1 MTNPAPIDPLEAFT
15 MPAGAIE
22 LDDSTAALSARSLA
36 VAALQRAL
44 RDRKLSLPLG
54 PETALGD
61 AQRLLSLNRFGVQ
74 LATAGVLAD
83 QLVVDAAPWANEV
96 TAPQLLLAA
105 LVDEE
110 NAVVAFPGV
119 LTGAEFIE
127 LARRAE
133 RSDQGVL
140 LDPLAFR
147 GGVDRLLSLVQLLE
161 PEALPRLSLAPAAQ
175 TAAGSVVAVIDWLRG
190 QLDEA
195 FSALGGE
202 LTPVAAGAFRSF
214 SAGLLFSESAEQA
227 LAMLVIPFGLSGDQ
241 LVSGDAA
248 RRCVR
253 KFQLALI
260 PTGPDHATH
269 PTGLVVRLS
278 SAVPGALLPDG
289 LQLDAR
295 QGSHRQTITSA
306 MSTELELVFQAS
318 DQLLDVSLRY
328 GETGLVE
335 LPSLQLPS

>member
-1 MTNPAPIDPLEAFT
+1 MTNPAPIDPLEAFP

-22 LDDSTAALSARSLA
+22 LDDSAAALSARSLA
-36 VAALQRAL
+36 VAGLQQALH
-44 RDRKLSLPLG
+44 DRRLPLPLG

-61 AQRLLSLNRFGVQ
+61 AQRLLNLNRFGVQ

-83 QLVVDAAPWANEV
+83 QLAIDAAPWLSET

-127 LARRAE
+127 LARSAE
-133 RSDQGVL
+133 RSDEAVL

-147 GGVDRLLSLVQLLE
+147 GGVDRLLTLVQLLE
-161 PEALPRLSLAPAAQ
+161 PEALPRLSLTPAAQ
-175 TAAGSVVAVIDWLRG
+175 ASAGSVVAVIDWLRG

-202 LTPVAAGAFRSF
+202 LTPVAAGAFRS
-214 SAGLLFSESAEQA
+214 SVVASEAAEQA

-328 GETGLVE
+328 GEADPVD

>member
-1 MTNPAPIDPLEAFT
+1 MTNPAPIDPLEAFP

-22 LDDSTAALSARSLA
+22 LDDSTASLGARSLA

-83 QLVVDAAPWANEV
+83 QLAVGAAPWASEA

-175 TAAGSVVAVIDWLRG
+175 AAAGSVVAVIDWLRG

-202 LTPVAAGAFRSF
+202 LTPVAAGAFRSG
-214 SAGLLFSESAEQA
+214 AVASEAAEQA

-328 GETGLVE
+328 GEAGLVE
-335 LPSLQLPS
+335 LPSLQLPV

>member
-1 MTNPAPIDPLEAFT
+1 MTNPAPIDPLEAFP

-22 LDDSTAALSARSLA
+22 LDESTASLSARSLA

-83 QLVVDAAPWANEV
+83 QLAVDAAPWANEV

-105 LVDEE
+105 LVNEE

-147 GGVDRLLSLVQLLE
+147 GGVERLLTLVQLLE
-161 PEALPRLSLAPAAQ
+161 PEALPRLSLAPAVQAG
-175 TAAGSVVAVIDWLRG
+175 AGSVVAVIDWLRG

-195 FSALGGE
+195 FSTLGGE
-202 LTPVAAGAFRSF
+202 LTPVAAGAFRSG
-214 SAGLLFSESAEQA
+214 AVASEAAEQA

-269 PTGLVVRLS
+269 PTGLVLRLS

-295 QGSHRQTITSA
+295 QGSHRQMITSA

-328 GETGLVE
+328 GEAEPVE

>member
-1 MTNPAPIDPLEAFT
+1 MSSPTPIEPLEAFP
-15 MPAGAIE
+15 MPVGAIE
-22 LDDSTAALSARSLA
+22 LDDSAAALSARSMA
-36 VAALQRAL
+36 VAGLQQAL
-44 RDRKLSLPLG
+44 RDRRLPLPLG

-61 AQRLLSLNRFGVQ
+61 AQRLLSLNRFAVQ
-74 LATAGVLAD
+74 LATGGVLAD
-83 QLVVDAAPWANEV
+83 QLAIDATPWDSEA

-119 LTGAEFIE
+119 LTGAEFLE
-127 LARRAE
+127 LARSAE
-133 RSDQGVL
+133 RSAQAVL

-147 GGVDRLLSLVQLLE
+147 GGVDRLLTLVQLLE
-161 PEALPRLSLAPAAQ
+161 PEALPHLSLTPAAQ
-175 TAAGSVVAVIDWLRG
+175 ASAGSVVAVIDWLRG

-202 LTPVAAGAFRSF
+202 LTPVAAGAFRSGVVA
-214 SAGLLFSESAEQA
+214 SQAAEQA

-269 PTGLVVRLS
+269 PTGLMVRLS

-289 LQLDAR
+289 LQLEAR

-328 GETGLVE
+328 GEAEPVE

>member
-1 MTNPAPIDPLEAFT
+1 MTNPAPIDPLEAFP

-54 PETALGD
+54 PESALGD

-83 QLVVDAAPWANEV
+83 QLAIDAAPWLSEA

-147 GGVDRLLSLVQLLE
+147 GGVDRLLTLVQLLE

-202 LTPVAAGAFRSF
+202 LTPVAAGAFRSG
-214 SAGLLFSESAEQA
+214 AVASEAAEQA

-289 LQLDAR
+289 LQLEAR

>member
-1 MTNPAPIDPLEAFT
+1 MTNPASIDPLEAFP

-22 LDDSTAALSARSLA
+22 LEDSTTSLGARSLA

-127 LARRAE
+127 LARSAE

-175 TAAGSVVAVIDWLRG
+175 TAAGSVVAVLDWLRG

-202 LTPVAAGAFRSF
+202 LTPVAAGTFRSG
-214 SAGLLFSESAEQA
+214 AVASEAAEQA

-295 QGSHRQTITSA
+295 QGSHHQTITSA
-306 MSTELELVFQAS
+306 MSTDLELVFQAS

>member
-1 MTNPAPIDPLEAFT
+1 MTSPAPIEPLEAFP

-22 LDDSTAALSARSLA
+22 LDDSTAALNARSLA
-36 VAALQRAL
+36 VAGLQQAL
-44 RDRKLSLPLG
+44 RDRRLPLPLG
-54 PETALGD
+54 PETAFGD
-61 AQRLLSLNRFGVQ
+61 AQRLLSLNRFAVQ
-74 LATAGVLAD
+74 LATGGVLAD
-83 QLVVDAAPWANEV
+83 QLAIDAAPWASDA

-127 LARRAE
+127 LARSAD
-133 RSDQGVL
+133 RSDQAVL

-147 GGVDRLLSLVQLLE
+147 GGVDRLLTLVQLLE
-161 PEALPRLSLAPAAQ
+161 PEALPRLSLTPAAQ
-175 TAAGSVVAVIDWLRG
+175 ASAGSVVAVIDWLRG

-202 LTPVAAGAFRSF
+202 LTPVAAGAFRSGVV
-214 SAGLLFSESAEQA
+214 ASEAEAQS

-289 LQLDAR
+289 LQLEAR
-295 QGSHRQTITSA
+295 QGSHRQSITSA

-328 GETGLVE
+328 GEADPVD

>member
-1 MTNPAPIDPLEAFT
+1 
-15 MPAGAIE
+15 
-22 LDDSTAALSARSLA
+22 

-83 QLVVDAAPWANEV
+83 QLAVDGAPWLSEA

-127 LARRAE
+127 LARSAE
-133 RSDQGVL
+133 RSDQAVL

-147 GGVDRLLSLVQLLE
+147 GGVDRLLTLVQLLE

-175 TAAGSVVAVIDWLRG
+175 TAAGPVVAVIDWLRG

-202 LTPVAAGAFRSF
+202 LTPVAAGAFRSG
-214 SAGLLFSESAEQA
+214 AVASEAAEQA

-289 LQLDAR
+289 LQLEAR

-328 GETGLVE
+328 GEADPVE
-335 LPSLQLPS
+335 LPSLQLPV

>member
-1 MTNPAPIDPLEAFT
+1 MTNTAPTDPLEAFP
-15 MPAGAIE
+15 MPPGAIE
-22 LDDSTAALSARSLA
+22 LEEALQSSTPRSLA

-44 RDRKLSLPLG
+44 RERQLALPLG
-54 PETALGD
+54 PGTALGD
-61 AQRLLSLNRFGVQ
+61 AQRLLSLNRFAVQ
-74 LATAGVLAD
+74 LSTTGVLAD
-83 QLVVDAAPWANEV
+83 ELEVDATPWASEA

-119 LTGAEFIE
+119 LTGAEVTQQ
-127 LARRAE
+127 ARRSEQRDGAL
-133 RSDQGVL
+133 V

-161 PEALPRLSLAPAAQ
+161 PEALPRLALTPTASGAAVP
-175 TAAGSVVAVIDWLRG
+175 SVAVLDWLRG
-190 QLDEA
+190 QLDQA
-195 FSALGGE
+195 LAALGGE
-202 LTPVAAGAFRSF
+202 LTPVAAGAFRSG
-214 SAGLLFSESAEQA
+214 AVAHETTDQA
-227 LAMLVIPFGLSGDQ
+227 LAMLVIPFGLSGEQ

-253 KFQLALI
+253 QFQLALI
-260 PTGPDHATH
+260 PTGADH
-269 PTGLVVRLS
+269 PTGLLVRLT
-278 SAVPGALLPDG
+278 SAVSGALLPDG
-289 LQLDAR
+289 LQLQAR

-328 GETGLVE
+328 GDAPPVE
-335 LPSLQLPS
+335 LPSLQLPA

>member
-1 MTNPAPIDPLEAFT
+1 MTNPAPIDPLEAFP
-15 MPAGAIE
+15 MPAGAME
-22 LDDSTAALSARSLA
+22 LEESTAPLSARSLA

-44 RDRKLSLPLG
+44 RERKLLLPLG
-54 PETALGD
+54 PATALED
-61 AQRLLSLNRFGVQ
+61 AERLLNLNRFAVQ

-83 QLVVDAAPWANEV
+83 QLSVDAGPWASEA

-127 LARRAE
+127 LARSAE

-147 GGVDRLLSLVQLLE
+147 GGVERLLTLVQLLE

-175 TAAGSVVAVIDWLRG
+175 AAAGSVVAVIDWLRG
-190 QLDEA
+190 QLEAA

-202 LTPVAAGAFRSF
+202 LTPVAAGAFRSG
-214 SAGLLFSESAEQA
+214 AVASEAAEQA

-260 PTGPDHATH
+260 PTGPDRATH

-289 LQLDAR
+289 LQLEAR

-328 GETGLVE
+328 GEAGLVE
-335 LPSLQLPS
+335 LPSLQLPV

>member
-1 MTNPAPIDPLEAFT
+1 MTNTKPIEPLEAFP

-22 LDDSTAALSARSLA
+22 LDDSASALSTRALA

-44 RDRKLSLPLG
+44 RQRNLSLPLG

-61 AQRLLSLNRFGVQ
+61 VQRLLSLNRFGLQ

-83 QLVVDAAPWANEV
+83 QLAVDAGPWSSEV

-119 LTGAEFIE
+119 LTGEEFIA
-127 LARRAE
+127 LARQAE
-133 RSDQGVL
+133 RSGEAVL

-147 GGVDRLLSLVQLLE
+147 GGVDRLLTLVQLLE
-161 PEALPRLSLAPAAQ
+161 PEALPRVCLTPAGETVLGPA
-175 TAAGSVVAVIDWLRG
+175 VAVIDWLRG

-195 FSALGGE
+195 LSTLGGE
-202 LTPVAAGAFRSF
+202 LTPVAAGAFRSGP
-214 SAGLLFSESAEQA
+214 AASETDAQA

-260 PTGPDHATH
+260 PTGPDHANQ
-269 PTGLVVRLS
+269 PTGLVMRLS

-289 LQLDAR
+289 LRLEAC
-295 QGSHRQTITSA
+295 QGSHRQSITSDGN
-306 MSTELELVFQAS
+306 TELELVFQPS

-328 GETGLVE
+328 GVAVPVE
-335 LPSLQLPS
+335 LPSLKLPA

>member
-1 MTNPAPIDPLEAFT
+1 MTNSAPIDPLEAFP
-15 MPAGAIE
+15 MPEGAIE
-22 LDDSTAALSARSLA
+22 LDESTASLSARSLA
-36 VAALQRAL
+36 LAALQRAL
-44 RDRKLSLPLG
+44 RDRRLVFPLG

-83 QLVVDAAPWANEV
+83 QLAVDAAPWASES

-105 LVDEE
+105 LVDVE

-127 LARRAE
+127 LARSAE
-133 RSDQGVL
+133 RSDEAVL

-147 GGVDRLLSLVQLLE
+147 GGVDRLLTLVQLLE
-161 PEALPRLSLAPAAQ
+161 LEALPRLSLAPAAQ
-175 TAAGSVVAVIDWLRG
+175 TATGSVVAVIDWLRG

-195 FSALGGE
+195 FFALGGE
-202 LTPVAAGAFRSF
+202 LTPVAAGAFRSG
-214 SAGLLFSESAEQA
+214 AVASEAAEQA

-241 LVSGDAA
+241 LVSGNAA

-260 PTGPDHATH
+260 PTAPDHATH

-328 GETGLVE
+328 GEAQPVE

>member
-1 MTNPAPIDPLEAFT
+1 MTNPAPIDPLEAFP

-22 LDDSTAALSARSLA
+22 LDNSTTSLSARSLA

-83 QLVVDAAPWANEV
+83 QLAVDGAPWLSEA

-127 LARRAE
+127 LARSAE
-133 RSDQGVL
+133 RSDQAVL

-147 GGVDRLLSLVQLLE
+147 GGVDRLLTLVQLLE
-161 PEALPRLSLAPAAQ
+161 PDALPRLSLAPAAQ

-202 LTPVAAGAFRSF
+202 LTPVAAGAFRSG
-214 SAGLLFSESAEQA
+214 AVASEAAEQA

>member
-1 MTNPAPIDPLEAFT
+1 MTSPAPIEPLEAFP

-22 LDDSTAALSARSLA
+22 LDDSTAALNARSRA
-36 VAALQRAL
+36 VAGLQQAL
-44 RDRKLSLPLG
+44 RDRRLPLPLG
-54 PETALGD
+54 PETAFGD
-61 AQRLLSLNRFGVQ
+61 AQRLLSLNRFAVQ
-74 LATAGVLAD
+74 LATGGVLAD
-83 QLVVDAAPWANEV
+83 QLAIDAAPWASEA

-119 LTGAEFIE
+119 LTGTEFLE
-127 LARRAE
+127 LARSTE
-133 RSDQGVL
+133 LSDQAVL

-147 GGVDRLLSLVQLLE
+147 GGVDRLLTLVQLLE
-161 PEALPRLSLAPAAQ
+161 PEALPRLSLTPAAQ
-175 TAAGSVVAVIDWLRG
+175 ASAGSVVAVIDWLRG

-202 LTPVAAGAFRSF
+202 LTPVAAGAFRSGVV
-214 SAGLLFSESAEQA
+214 ASEAEAQS

-289 LQLDAR
+289 LQLEAR
-295 QGSHRQTITSA
+295 QGSHRQSITSA

-328 GETGLVE
+328 GEADPVD

>member
-1 MTNPAPIDPLEAFT
+1 MTNPAPIDPLEAFP
-15 MPAGAIE
+15 MPEGAIE
-22 LDDSTAALSARSLA
+22 LDESTASLSVRSLA

-44 RDRKLSLPLG
+44 RDRNLSLPLG

-83 QLVVDAAPWANEV
+83 QLAVDVAPWLSEA

-127 LARRAE
+127 LARSAE
-133 RSDQGVL
+133 RSDQAVL

-147 GGVDRLLSLVQLLE
+147 GGVDRLLTLVQLLE

-175 TAAGSVVAVIDWLRG
+175 AAAGSVVAVIDWLRG

-202 LTPVAAGAFRSF
+202 LTPVAAGAFRSG
-214 SAGLLFSESAEQA
+214 AVASEAAEQA

-289 LQLDAR
+289 LQLEAR

>member
-1 MTNPAPIDPLEAFT
+1 MTNPAPIDPLEAFP

-22 LDDSTAALSARSLA
+22 LDNSTTSLSARSLA

-44 RDRKLSLPLG
+44 RDRNLSLPLG

-83 QLVVDAAPWANEV
+83 QLAVDGAPWLSEA

-127 LARRAE
+127 LARSAE
-133 RSDQGVL
+133 RSDQAVL

-147 GGVDRLLSLVQLLE
+147 GGVDRLLTLVQLLE

-175 TAAGSVVAVIDWLRG
+175 TAAGPVVAVIDWLRG

-202 LTPVAAGAFRSF
+202 LTPVAAGAFRSG
-214 SAGLLFSESAEQA
+214 AVASEAAEQA

-289 LQLDAR
+289 LQLEAR

>member
-1 MTNPAPIDPLEAFT
+1 MTNPAPIDPLEAFP
-15 MPAGAIE
+15 MPEGAIE
-22 LDDSTAALSARSLA
+22 LDDSTASLSARSMA

-44 RDRKLSLPLG
+44 RDRKLSLHLG

-83 QLVVDAAPWANEV
+83 QLAVDVAPWVSEA

-133 RSDQGVL
+133 RGDESVL

-147 GGVDRLLSLVQLLE
+147 GGVERLLTLVQMVD
-161 PEALPRLSLAPAAQ
+161 PEALPRLSLTPALQ
-175 TAAGSVVAVIDWLRG
+175 AAVGSLVAVVDWLRG
-190 QLDEA
+190 QLDGA

-202 LTPVAAGAFRSF
+202 LTPVAAGAFRSG
-214 SAGLLFSESAEQA
+214 AVASEAAEQA

-289 LQLDAR
+289 LQLEAR
-295 QGSHRQTITSA
+295 QGSHRQTITTA

-328 GETGLVE
+328 GQAEPVE

>member
-1 MTNPAPIDPLEAFT
+1 MNNPGPIEPLEAFP
-15 MPAGAIE
+15 MPVGAIE
-22 LDDSTAALSARSLA
+22 LDDSAAAPNARALA

-44 RDRKLSLPLG
+44 RDRRLALPLG

-61 AQRLLSLNRFGVQ
+61 EQRLLHLNRFGVQ

-83 QLVVDAAPWANEV
+83 QLAIDAAPWASEA

-110 NAVVAFPGV
+110 NTVVAFPGV
-119 LTGAEFIE
+119 LTGQEFLE
-127 LARRAE
+127 LAREAE
-133 RSDQGVL
+133 RSGEAVL

-147 GGVDRLLSLVQLLE
+147 GGVDRLLTLVQLLE

-175 TAAGSVVAVIDWLRG
+175 AAVGTVVAVIDWLRG

-195 FSALGGE
+195 LSALGGE
-202 LTPVAAGAFRSF
+202 LAPVAAGAFRG
-214 SAGLLFSESAEQA
+214 AVVALEADEQA
-227 LAMLVIPFGLSGDQ
+227 LAMLVIPFGISGDQ

-260 PTGPDHATH
+260 PTGTDHATN
-269 PTGLVVRLS
+269 PTGLVLRLS

-289 LQLDAR
+289 LQLEAR
-295 QGSHRQTITSA
+295 QGSHRQTISSA

-328 GETGLVE
+328 GEAAPVQ
-335 LPSLQLPS
+335 LPSLQLPA

>member
-1 MTNPAPIDPLEAFT
+1 MTNPAPIDPLEAFP

-22 LDDSTAALSARSLA
+22 LDESTASLSARSLA
-36 VAALQRAL
+36 VAALQHAL
-44 RDRKLSLPLG
+44 RDRKLLLPLG

-83 QLVVDAAPWANEV
+83 QLAVDATPWTSEA

-127 LARRAE
+127 LARSAE
-133 RSDQGVL
+133 RSGEAVL

-175 TAAGSVVAVIDWLRG
+175 AAAGSVVAVIDWLRG

-202 LTPVAAGAFRSF
+202 LTPVAAGAFRSG
-214 SAGLLFSESAEQA
+214 AVASEAAEQA

-295 QGSHRQTITSA
+295 QGSHHQTITSA

>member
-1 MTNPAPIDPLEAFT
+1 MTSPAPIEPLEAFP

-22 LDDSTAALSARSLA
+22 LDDSTAALNARSLA
-36 VAALQRAL
+36 VAGLQQAL
-44 RDRKLSLPLG
+44 RDRRLPLPLG
-54 PETALGD
+54 PETAFGD
-61 AQRLLSLNRFGVQ
+61 AQRLLSLNRFAVQ
-74 LATAGVLAD
+74 LATGGVLAD
-83 QLVVDAAPWANEV
+83 QLAIDAAPWASEA

-127 LARRAE
+127 LARSAD
-133 RSDQGVL
+133 RSDQAVL

-147 GGVDRLLSLVQLLE
+147 GGVDRLLTLVQLLE
-161 PEALPRLSLAPAAQ
+161 PEALPRLSLTPAAQ
-175 TAAGSVVAVIDWLRG
+175 ASAGSVVAVIDWLRG

-202 LTPVAAGAFRSF
+202 LTPVAAGAFRSGVV
-214 SAGLLFSESAEQA
+214 ASEAEAQS

-289 LQLDAR
+289 LQLEAR
-295 QGSHRQTITSA
+295 QGSHRQSITSA

-328 GETGLVE
+328 GEADPVD

>member
-1 MTNPAPIDPLEAFT
+1 MTNPAPIDPLEAFP

-83 QLVVDAAPWANEV
+83 QLVIDGAPWASEA

-127 LARRAE
+127 LARSAE

-147 GGVDRLLSLVQLLE
+147 GGVERLLTLVQLLE

-175 TAAGSVVAVIDWLRG
+175 TAAGSAVAVLDWLRG

-202 LTPVAAGAFRSF
+202 LTPVAAGAFRSG
-214 SAGLLFSESAEQA
+214 AVASEAAEQA

-269 PTGLVVRLS
+269 PTGLVVLLS
-278 SAVPGALLPDG
+278 SAVPGSLLPDG

-295 QGSHRQTITSA
+295 QGSHYQTITSA
-306 MSTELELVFQAS
+306 MSTDLELVFQAS

>member
-1 MTNPAPIDPLEAFT
+1 MTSPAPIEPLEAFP

-22 LDDSTAALSARSLA
+22 LDDSTAALNARSLA
-36 VAALQRAL
+36 VAGLQQAL
-44 RDRKLSLPLG
+44 RDRRLPLPLG
-54 PETALGD
+54 PETAFGD
-61 AQRLLSLNRFGVQ
+61 AQRLLSLNRFAVQ
-74 LATAGVLAD
+74 LATGGVLAD
-83 QLVVDAAPWANEV
+83 QLAIDAAPWASEA

-127 LARRAE
+127 LARSTE
-133 RSDQGVL
+133 RRDQAVL

-147 GGVDRLLSLVQLLE
+147 GGVDRLLTLVQLLE
-161 PEALPRLSLAPAAQ
+161 PEALPRLSLTPAAQ
-175 TAAGSVVAVIDWLRG
+175 ASAGSVVAVIDWLRG

-202 LTPVAAGAFRSF
+202 LTPVAAGAFRSGVV
-214 SAGLLFSESAEQA
+214 ASEAEAQS

-289 LQLDAR
+289 LQLEAR
-295 QGSHRQTITSA
+295 QGSHRQSITSA

-328 GETGLVE
+328 GEADPVD

>member
-1 MTNPAPIDPLEAFT
+1 MTNPVPIDPLEAFP
-15 MPAGAIE
+15 MPEGAIE
-22 LDDSTAALSARSLA
+22 LDDSTASLGARSLA
-36 VAALQRAL
+36 VAGLQRAL

-74 LATAGVLAD
+74 LATAGLLAD
-83 QLVVDAAPWANEV
+83 QLVIDGAPWLSEA

-133 RSDQGVL
+133 RSEEAVL

-175 TAAGSVVAVIDWLRG
+175 AAAGSVVAVIDWLRG

-195 FSALGGE
+195 LSTLGGE
-202 LTPVAAGAFRSF
+202 LTPVAAGAFRSG
-214 SAGLLFSESAEQA
+214 AVASEAAEQA
-227 LAMLVIPFGLSGDQ
+227 LTMLVIPFGLSGDQ

-278 SAVPGALLPDG
+278 SAVPGALLPDD

>member
-1 MTNPAPIDPLEAFT
+1 MTSPAPIEPLEAFP

-22 LDDSTAALSARSLA
+22 LDDSTAALNARSLA
-36 VAALQRAL
+36 VAGLQQAL
-44 RDRKLSLPLG
+44 RDRRLPLPLG
-54 PETALGD
+54 PETAFGD
-61 AQRLLSLNRFGVQ
+61 AQRLLSLNRFAVQ
-74 LATAGVLAD
+74 LATGGVLAD
-83 QLVVDAAPWANEV
+83 QLAIDAAPWASEA

-127 LARRAE
+127 LASSTE
-133 RSDQGVL
+133 RTDQAVL

-147 GGVDRLLSLVQLLE
+147 GGVDRLLTLVQLLE
-161 PEALPRLSLAPAAQ
+161 PEALPRLSLTPAAQ
-175 TAAGSVVAVIDWLRG
+175 ASAGSVVAVIDWLRG

-202 LTPVAAGAFRSF
+202 LTPVAAGAFRSGVV
-214 SAGLLFSESAEQA
+214 ASEAEAQS

-241 LVSGDAA
+241 LVSGDDA

-289 LQLDAR
+289 LQLEAR
-295 QGSHRQTITSA
+295 QGSHRQSITSA

-328 GETGLVE
+328 GEADPVD

>member
-1 MTNPAPIDPLEAFT
+1 MTNAVPIDPLEAFP

-36 VAALQRAL
+36 VAGLQRAL
-44 RDRKLSLPLG
+44 RDRKLALPLG

-61 AQRLLSLNRFGVQ
+61 PQRLLSLNRFGVQ

-83 QLVVDAAPWANEV
+83 QLVVDAAPWASEA

-127 LARRAE
+127 IARSAE

-147 GGVDRLLSLVQLLE
+147 GGVERLLSLVQLLE

-202 LTPVAAGAFRSF
+202 LTPVAAGAFRSGAVA
-214 SAGLLFSESAEQA
+214 SGAAEQA

-278 SAVPGALLPDG
+278 SAVPWALLPDG

-295 QGSHRQTITSA
+295 QGSHHQTITSA
-306 MSTELELVFQAS
+306 ISTELELVFQAS

-328 GETGLVE
+328 GESGLVE
-335 LPSLQLPS
+335 LPSLQLPG

>member
-1 MTNPAPIDPLEAFT
+1 MTNPAPIDPLEAFP

-133 RSDQGVL
+133 RSDQAVL
-140 LDPLAFR
+140 LDPLVFR
-147 GGVDRLLSLVQLLE
+147 GGVERLLTLVQLVE

-175 TAAGSVVAVIDWLRG
+175 AAAGSVVAVIDWLRG

-195 FSALGGE
+195 LSTLGGE
-202 LTPVAAGAFRSF
+202 LTPVAAGAFRSG
-214 SAGLLFSESAEQA
+214 AVASEAAEQA

-295 QGSHRQTITSA
+295 QGSHHQTITSA

>member
-1 MTNPAPIDPLEAFT
+1 MTNPAPIDPLEAFP
-15 MPAGAIE
+15 MPEGAIE

-83 QLVVDAAPWANEV
+83 QLAVDAAPWASEA

-133 RSDQGVL
+133 RSEEAVL

-161 PEALPRLSLAPAAQ
+161 PEALPRLSLAPAVQA
-175 TAAGSVVAVIDWLRG
+175 AAGSVVAVIDWLRG

-195 FSALGGE
+195 CSALGGE
-202 LTPVAAGAFRSF
+202 LTPVAAGAFRSG
-214 SAGLLFSESAEQA
+214 AVASEAAEQA

-278 SAVPGALLPDG
+278 SSVPGALLPDD

-295 QGSHRQTITSA
+295 QGSHRQGITSA
-306 MSTELELVFQAS
+306 GSTELELVFQAS

-328 GETGLVE
+328 SETGLVE

>member
-1 MTNPAPIDPLEAFT
+1 MSSPTPIEPLEAFP
-15 MPAGAIE
+15 MPVGAIE
-22 LDDSTAALSARSLA
+22 LDDSAAALSARSLA
-36 VAALQRAL
+36 VAGLQQAL
-44 RDRKLSLPLG
+44 RDRRLPLPLG

-61 AQRLLSLNRFGVQ
+61 AQRLLSLNRFAVQ
-74 LATAGVLAD
+74 LATGGVLAD
-83 QLVVDAAPWANEV
+83 QLAIDATPWDSEA

-119 LTGAEFIE
+119 LTGAEFLE
-127 LARRAE
+127 LARSAE
-133 RSDQGVL
+133 RCDQAVM

-147 GGVDRLLSLVQLLE
+147 GGVDRLLTLVQLLE
-161 PEALPRLSLAPAAQ
+161 PEALPHLSLTPAAQ
-175 TAAGSVVAVIDWLRG
+175 ASAGSVVAVIDWLRG

-202 LTPVAAGAFRSF
+202 LTPVAAGAFRSGVVA
-214 SAGLLFSESAEQA
+214 SQAAEQA

-253 KFQLALI
+253 KFHLALI

-289 LQLDAR
+289 LQLEAR

-328 GETGLVE
+328 GEAEPME

>member
-1 MTNPAPIDPLEAFT
+1 

-22 LDDSTAALSARSLA
+22 LDDSTASLGARSLA

-44 RDRKLSLPLG
+44 CDRKLSLPLG

-161 PEALPRLSLAPAAQ
+161 PEALPRLSLAPAVQA
-175 TAAGSVVAVIDWLRG
+175 AAGSVVAVIDWLRG
-190 QLDEA
+190 QLDDA

-202 LTPVAAGAFRSF
+202 LTPVAAGAFRSG
-214 SAGLLFSESAEQA
+214 AVASEAAEQA

>member
-1 MTNPAPIDPLEAFT
+1 MTNPAPIDPLEAFP
-15 MPAGAIE
+15 MPEGAIE
-22 LDDSTAALSARSLA
+22 LDDSTASLSARSMA

-44 RDRKLSLPLG
+44 RDRKLSLHLG

-83 QLVVDAAPWANEV
+83 QLAVDVAPWVSEA

-133 RSDQGVL
+133 RGDESVL

-147 GGVDRLLSLVQLLE
+147 GGVERLLTLVQMVD
-161 PEALPRLSLAPAAQ
+161 PEALPRLSLTPALQ
-175 TAAGSVVAVIDWLRG
+175 AAVGSLVAVVDWLRG
-190 QLDEA
+190 QLDGA

-202 LTPVAAGAFRSF
+202 LTPVAAGAFRSG
-214 SAGLLFSESAEQA
+214 AVASEAAEQA

-289 LQLDAR
+289 LQLEAR
-295 QGSHRQTITSA
+295 QGSHRQTITTA

-328 GETGLVE
+328 GQAEPVE
-335 LPSLQLPS
+335 LPSLRLPS

>member
-1 MTNPAPIDPLEAFT
+1 MTSPAPIEPLEAFP

-22 LDDSTAALSARSLA
+22 LDDSAAALNARSLA
-36 VAALQRAL
+36 VAGLQQAL
-44 RDRKLSLPLG
+44 RDRRLPLPLG
-54 PETALGD
+54 PETAFGD
-61 AQRLLSLNRFGVQ
+61 AQRLLSLNRFAVQ
-74 LATAGVLAD
+74 LATGGVLAD
-83 QLVVDAAPWANEV
+83 QLAIDAAPWASEA

-105 LVDEE
+105 LVDED

-127 LARRAE
+127 LARSTE
-133 RSDQGVL
+133 RSDQAVL

-147 GGVDRLLSLVQLLE
+147 GGVDRLLTLVQLLE
-161 PEALPRLSLAPAAQ
+161 PEALPRLSLTPAAQ
-175 TAAGSVVAVIDWLRG
+175 ASAGSVVAVIDWLRG

-202 LTPVAAGAFRSF
+202 LTPVAAGAFRSGVV
-214 SAGLLFSESAEQA
+214 ASEAEAQS

-289 LQLDAR
+289 LQLEAR
-295 QGSHRQTITSA
+295 QGSHRQSITSA

-328 GETGLVE
+328 GEADPVD

>member
-1 MTNPAPIDPLEAFT
+1 MTNPAPIDPLEAFP
-15 MPAGAIE
+15 MPEGAIE
-22 LDDSTAALSARSLA
+22 LDESTASLSARSLA

-83 QLVVDAAPWANEV
+83 QLAVDVAPWLSEA

-127 LARRAE
+127 LARSAE
-133 RSDQGVL
+133 RSDQAVL

-147 GGVDRLLSLVQLLE
+147 GGVDRLLTLVQLLE

-202 LTPVAAGAFRSF
+202 LAPVAAGAFRSG
-214 SAGLLFSESAEQA
+214 AVASEAAEQA

-289 LQLDAR
+289 LQLEAR

>member
-1 MTNPAPIDPLEAFT
+1 MTKPVPIDPLEAFP
-15 MPAGAIE
+15 MPEGAIE

-54 PETALGD
+54 PETALDD

-83 QLVVDAAPWANEV
+83 QLAVDAAPWANEV

-147 GGVDRLLSLVQLLE
+147 GGVDRLLTLVQLLE
-161 PEALPRLSLAPAAQ
+161 PEALPRLSLSPAAW
-175 TAAGSVVAVIDWLRG
+175 AAADPVVAVIDWLRG

-202 LTPVAAGAFRSF
+202 LTPVAAGAFRSGVM
-214 SAGLLFSESAEQA
+214 ASEAAEQA

-269 PTGLVVRLS
+269 PTGLLVRLS

>member
-1 MTNPAPIDPLEAFT
+1 MTSPAPIEPLEAFP

-22 LDDSTAALSARSLA
+22 LDDSAAALNARSLA
-36 VAALQRAL
+36 VAGLQQAL
-44 RDRKLSLPLG
+44 RDRRLPLPLG
-54 PETALGD
+54 PETAFGD
-61 AQRLLSLNRFGVQ
+61 AQRLLSLNRFAVQ
-74 LATAGVLAD
+74 LATGGVLAD
-83 QLVVDAAPWANEV
+83 QLAIDAAPWASEA

-127 LARRAE
+127 LARSAD
-133 RSDQGVL
+133 RSDQAVL

-147 GGVDRLLSLVQLLE
+147 GGVDRLLTLVQLLE
-161 PEALPRLSLAPAAQ
+161 PEALPRLSLTPAAQ
-175 TAAGSVVAVIDWLRG
+175 ASAGSVVAVIDWLRG

-202 LTPVAAGAFRSF
+202 LTPVAAGAFRSGVV
-214 SAGLLFSESAEQA
+214 ASEAEAQS

-289 LQLDAR
+289 LQLEAR
-295 QGSHRQTITSA
+295 QGSHRQSITSA

-328 GETGLVE
+328 GEADPVD